1 MLDELFRELKNKWE
15 TLLTTT
21 NGWMDHIESEHSTN
35 EASDSEAGVVKESM
49 VKKKFVLESTNQE
62 LQNTKPDTDAGLL
75 ELASKVRTYLGM
87 TDPLHQELT
96 QRCQGDS
103 KAQELAG
110 SVQRDREVVSEQVSK
125 IYQSTI
131 VHSTGTMVG
140 SGQP

>member
-21 NGWMDHIESEHSTN
+21 NVCIDHIESEHSTN

-110 SVQRDREVVSEQVSK
+110 SVQRAREVVSEQVIK

-131 VHSTGTMVG
+131 VHSTGTMV
-140 SGQP
+140 